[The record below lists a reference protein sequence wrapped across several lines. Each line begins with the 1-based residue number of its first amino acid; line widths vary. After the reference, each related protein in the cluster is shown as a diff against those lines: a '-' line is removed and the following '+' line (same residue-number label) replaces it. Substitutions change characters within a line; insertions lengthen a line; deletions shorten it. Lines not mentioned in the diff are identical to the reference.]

1 VASSCTVCSRPLPG
15 DGSACAHDESDSSA
29 VPTGTAPRTPGGGGR
44 RRSSSS
50 GTRPT
55 AGFAGTARFLP
66 GDVLAE
72 RYRIVEPLG
81 RGGMGEVYRADD
93 LKLDQPVALKFLPLD
108 LQDDVGRRERLLS
121 EVRVARQVSH
131 PTLCR
136 VYDVG
141 EADGQL
147 FLSME
152 YVDGEDLASLQ
163 RRIGR
168 LPAEKSLEIARQV
181 CAGLA
186 AAHARG
192 VLHRDLKPENIM
204 LDGQGQV
211 RVTDFGLAALAD
223 TVTGDEVRSGTPAYM
238 APEQLRGHEVTVR
251 SDVYALGLVLYELF
265 TGQRAF
271 KGRTLRELTEQHEQ
285 GTPDSPSALVDDM
298 DPAVDTAIMRCLE
311 KEPAS
316 RPRSA
321 LAVAALL
328 PGGDPLAAALA
339 AGEPPSPEL
348 VAAAG
353 ATEGLRPRT
362 VLLLVGGVVAGLAL
376 AAVLGWPRTLVSRVP
391 FEKAPAALEDRA
403 RELLG
408 RLGHTDRPYD
418 AARGFAVDRDY
429 LNEVEAT
436 DRSRGRW
443 DGLATGA
450 PPVAQFWYRDS
461 PRPLVSDDLFGQV
474 RWADP
479 PQIGSGMRG
488 VRYDLRGRLVT
499 FFVVPPQVDAPG
511 AGAAAAPD
519 WTPLFAE
526 AGFDPKLFRP
536 VEPLWSP
543 PFFADTRAAW
553 EGFFPERP
561 DIPLRVEAAG
571 YRGRAVYFRQIP
583 AWTRPERTR
592 ALGLTPG
599 QRAANL
605 VGIGLIVGMLLAAG
619 FIARRNLRL
628 GRGDARG
635 AARLARYVFGV
646 GLLAWIVAADHVFD
660 VGEVGI
666 VIHGLGTL
674 LVLTAITWI
683 FYLAIEPYVRRHR
696 PHTLI
701 SWTRLL
707 TGGFRD
713 PRVGRDVLI
722 GVATGTAMAV
732 LVDLFQLLP
741 AAVGAPPMAP
751 RAFGLDTLMGGRE
764 ILADL
769 LFAQPNSAVVALG
782 LLVLLMMA
790 RLLLRREPVAIGAAL
805 LVLCLPESLA
815 MPLPLWLALP
825 LDMLIVLLPTMV
837 LVRAGLLSAIVA
849 FYVSNRLLTY
859 PLTTDFSG
867 PAATPTLFVAALV
880 LGVTLWAAHVALA
893 GRPLFRDG
901 LAER

>member
-1 VASSCTVCSRPLPG
+1 VPSSCGVCSRPLPG
-15 DGSACAHDESDSSA
+15 DGTACAHDDSDSSA
-29 VPTGTAPRTPGGGGR
+29 IATGTAPRTPGGSR
-44 RRSSSS
+44 RRSSGTGARS
-50 GTRPT
+50 GS
-55 AGFAGTARFLP
+55 GFAGTARFLP

-93 LKLDQPVALKFLPLD
+93 LKLDQPVALKFLPLE
-108 LQDDVGRRERLLS
+108 LQDDVSRRERLLS

-168 LPAEKSLEIARQV
+168 LQPQKSLEIARQV

-238 APEQLRGHEVTVR
+238 APEQLRGLEVTVR
-251 SDVYALGLVLYELF
+251 SDVYSLGLVLYELF

-285 GTPDSPSALVDDM
+285 HTPESPSALADDV

-311 KEPAS
+311 KAPAA

-339 AGEPPSPEL
+339 AGETPSPEL

-353 ATEGLRPRT
+353 VTEGLRPRT
-362 VLLLVGGVVAGLAL
+362 VVLLAGGVFAGVLLAT
-376 AAVLGWPRTLVSRVP
+376 VLGWPRTLVSRVP
-391 FEKAPAALEDRA
+391 FEKPPAVLEDRA
-403 RELLG
+403 RELLA

-418 AARGFAVDRDY
+418 TARGFAVDRDY

-479 PQIGSGMRG
+479 DQIGSGMRG

-499 FFVVPPQVDAPG
+499 FFVVPPQVEA
-511 AGAAAAPD
+511 AGAVAGGAPD
-519 WTPLFAE
+519 WAPLFAE
-526 AGFDPKLFRP
+526 AGFDPKRFRP

-553 EGFFPERP
+553 EGAFPERP
-561 DIPLRVEAAG
+561 DLPLRIEAAG

-592 ALGLTPG
+592 SLGLTPG
-599 QRAANL
+599 QRVANL
-605 VGIGLIVGMLLAAG
+605 VGIGLVVAMLLAAG

-646 GLLAWIVAADHVFD
+646 GFLAWMVAADHVFD
-660 VGEVGI
+660 IGEVSL

-674 LVLTAITWI
+674 LVLTAVTWL
-683 FYLAIEPYVRRHR
+683 FYLSIEPYVRRHW

-722 GVATGTAMAV
+722 GVAAGTAMAV
-732 LVDLFQLLP
+732 MVNLLQSLP
-741 AAVGAPPMAP
+741 DVLGGPPTAP
-751 RAFGLDTLMGGRE
+751 RAFGLDVLGGGRE

-769 LFAQPNSAVVALG
+769 LFAQPNSALVALG
-782 LLVLLMMA
+782 LLLLLMIA
-790 RLLLRREPVAIGAAL
+790 RLVLRREPLAIAAAL

-815 MPLPLWLALP
+815 MPLPLWLVLP
-825 LDMLIVLLPTMV
+825 LDMLIVLVPTMV
-837 LVRAGLLSAIVA
+837 LVRGGLLSAIVA

-859 PLTTDFSG
+859 PLTTDLSG
-867 PAATPTLFVAALV
+867 PAAVPTLFVGALV
-880 LGVTLWAAHVALA
+880 LGLTLWAAHVALA

-901 LAER
+901 LSAD

>member
-1 VASSCTVCSRPLPG
+1 VASCAVCSRPLPD
-15 DGSACAHDESDSSA
+15 DGTACAHDASDSSA
-29 VPTGTAPRTPGGGGR
+29 VPTGTAPRTPGGSR
-44 RRSSSS
+44 RRSSSAGS
-50 GTRPT
+50 RATP
-55 AGFAGTARFLP
+55 GFAGTARFLP

-108 LQDDVGRRERLLS
+108 LQDDASRRERLLS

-168 LPAEKSLEIARQV
+168 LPPEKSLEIARQV

-211 RVTDFGLAALAD
+211 RVTDFGLAAIAD

-238 APEQLRGHEVTVR
+238 APEQLRGLEVTVR
-251 SDVYALGLVLYELF
+251 SDVYSLGLVLYELF

-285 GTPDSPSALVDDM
+285 GTPDSPSAVADDV
-298 DPAVDTAIMRCLE
+298 DPAIDTAIMRCLE
-311 KEPAS
+311 KAPAA

-339 AGEPPSPEL
+339 AGETPSPEL

-353 ATEGLRPRT
+353 ATEGLRART
-362 VLLLVGGVVAGLAL
+362 VVLLAAGVLAGLVL
-376 AAVLGWPRTLVSRVP
+376 AVVLGGPRTLLSRVP
-391 FEKAPAALEDRA
+391 FEKAPAVLEDRA
-403 RELLG
+403 RELLV
-408 RLGHTDRPYD
+408 RLGHGERPYD

-436 DRSRGRW
+436 DRTLARW

-461 PRPLVSDDLFGQV
+461 PRALVSEDLFGQV

-479 PQIGSGMRG
+479 PHVGSGMRG

-499 FFVVPPQVDAPG
+499 LFVVPPQVEAAG
-511 AGAAAAPD
+511 AGAASAPD

-526 AGFDPKLFRP
+526 AGLDRSSFRP

-543 PFFADTRAAW
+543 PFYADTRAAW
-553 EGFFPERP
+553 EGAYPERP
-561 DIPLRVEAAG
+561 ELPLRIEAAG
-571 YRGRAVYFRQIP
+571 YRGRAVYFRQVP
-583 AWTRPERTR
+583 RWSRPERTQ

-599 QRAANL
+599 QRAAG
-605 VGIGLIVGMLLAAG
+605 VASIVLIAAMLAVAG

-635 AARLARYVFGV
+635 AARLARYVFVV

-660 VGEVGI
+660 FGEVAL
-666 VIHGLGTL
+666 VVHGLGTL
-674 LVLTAITWI
+674 LVLTAITWL
-683 FYLAIEPYVRRHR
+683 FYLAIEPYVRRHW
-696 PHTLI
+696 PQTLI

-707 TGGFRD
+707 TGGWRD

-722 GVATGTAMAV
+722 GLAAGVSLAV

-741 AAVGAPPMAP
+741 AALGAPPTTP
-751 RAFGLDTLMGGRE
+751 RAFGLDTLTGPRE

-769 LFAQPNSAVVALG
+769 LFAQPNSALVALG
-782 LLVLLMMA
+782 LLLLLMMA
-790 RLLLRREPVAIGAAL
+790 RLVLRREALAIAAAL

-815 MPLPLWLALP
+815 MPLPLWVALP
-825 LDMLIVLLPTMV
+825 IDMLIVLVPTMV
-837 LVRAGLLSAIVA
+837 LVRCGLLSAIVA

-859 PLTTDFSG
+859 PLTSDLAG
-867 PAATPTLFVAALV
+867 PAAVPTLFVGAL
-880 LGVTLWAAHVALA
+880 LIGLTLWAAHVALG

-901 LAER
+901 LAAR

>member
-1 VASSCTVCSRPLPG
+1 VGSCTVCSRPLPG
-15 DGSACAHDESDSSA
+15 DGTACAHDDSDSSA
-29 VPTGTAPRTPGGGGR
+29 TPTGTAPRTPGGSR
-44 RRSSSS
+44 RRSSGSATRGAS
-50 GTRPT
+50 GL
-55 AGFAGTARFLP
+55 AGTARFLP

-108 LQDDVGRRERLLS
+108 LQDDLSRRERLLS

-168 LPAEKSLEIARQV
+168 LPPEKSLEIARQV

-238 APEQLRGHEVTVR
+238 APEQLRGLEVTVR
-251 SDVYALGLVLYELF
+251 SDVYSLGLVLYELF

-271 KGRTLRELTEQHEQ
+271 KGRSLRELTQQHEQ
-285 GTPDSPSALVDDM
+285 EPPPSPSALVDDV
-298 DPAVDTAIMRCLE
+298 DPAVETAVMRCLE
-311 KEPAS
+311 KDPAA

-339 AGEPPSPEL
+339 AGETPSPEL

-353 ATEGLRPRT
+353 VTEGLRPRT
-362 VLLLVGGVVAGLAL
+362 VVLLAAGVCAGVVL
-376 AAVLGWPRTLVSRVP
+376 AAVLGWPRTLIARVP
-391 FEKAPAALEDRA
+391 FEKPPAALEDRA
-403 RELLG
+403 RDLLV
-408 RLGHTDRPYD
+408 RLGHTDRAYD

-429 LNEVEAT
+429 LNRVEET

-443 DGLATGA
+443 DGLSTGA

-461 PRPLVSDDLFGQV
+461 PRPLVSEDLFGQV

-479 PQIGSGMRG
+479 PHIGSGMRG

-499 FFVVPPQVDAPG
+499 FFVVPPQVDSAG
-511 AGAAAAPD
+511 AGAPRAPD
-519 WTPLFAE
+519 WAPLFAE
-526 AGFDPKLFRP
+526 AGFDPQRFRA

-553 EGFFPERP
+553 EGVFPERP
-561 DIPLRVEAAG
+561 EIPLRIEAAG

-583 AWTRPERTR
+583 EWTRPERTR
-592 ALGLTPG
+592 TLGLTPA
-599 QRAANL
+599 QRVANG
-605 VGIGLIVGMLLAAG
+605 VGIGLIAAMLLAAG

-635 AARLARYVFGV
+635 AVRLARYVFGV
-646 GLLAWIVAADHVFD
+646 GFLAWTVAADHVFD
-660 VGEVGI
+660 LSEVGL

-674 LVLTAITWI
+674 LVLTAIIWL
-683 FYLAIEPYVRRHR
+683 FYLAIEPYVRRHW

-722 GVATGTAMAV
+722 GIAAGTAMAV

-741 AAVGAPPMAP
+741 KALGGPPIAP

-769 LFAQPNSAVVALG
+769 LFAQLNSALVALG
-782 LLVLLMMA
+782 LLLLLMMA
-790 RLLLRREPVAIGAAL
+790 RLVLHREPLAIAAAL
-805 LVLCLPESLA
+805 LVLCLPESLQ
-815 MPLPLWLALP
+815 MPVPLWLALP

-837 LVRAGLLSAIVA
+837 LVRGGLLSAMVA

-859 PLTTDFSG
+859 PLTTDLSG
-867 PAATPTLFVAALV
+867 PAAVPTLFVGALV
-880 LGVTLWAAHVALA
+880 LGLTLWAAHVALA

-901 LAER
+901 LSAD

>member
-1 VASSCTVCSRPLPG
+1 VADCAVCSRPLPS
-15 DGSACAHDESDSSA
+15 DGSGCACEDDDTSSA
-29 VPTGTAPRTPGGGGR
+29 TPTGTSPLTPNRTR
-44 RRSSSS
+44 RRSSGSAARTS
-50 GTRPT
+50 
-55 AGFAGTARFLP
+55 GFAGTARFLA

-93 LKLDQPVALKFLPLD
+93 LKLDQAVALKFLPLE
-108 LQDDVGRRERLLS
+108 LQDDASRRERLLS
-121 EVRVARQVSH
+121 EVRLARHVSH

-168 LPAEKSLEIARQV
+168 LPPEKSLEIARQV

-238 APEQLRGHEVTVR
+238 APEQLRGFEVTVR
-251 SDVYALGLVLYELF
+251 SDVYSLGLVLYELF

-285 GTPDSPSALVDDM
+285 HTPETPSALVDDV
-298 DPAVDTAIMRCLE
+298 DPAIDTAIMRCLE
-311 KEPAS
+311 KTPAS

-339 AGEPPSPEL
+339 AGETPSPEL

-353 ATEGLRPRT
+353 VTEGLRPRT
-362 VLLLVGGVVAGLAL
+362 VVLLVAGVVVGLLLS
-376 AAVLGWPRTLVSRVP
+376 AVLGWPRTLIAHVP
-391 FEKAPAALEDRA
+391 FEKTPAVLEDRA
-403 RELLG
+403 RELLS
-408 RLGHTDRPYD
+408 RLGYPGRAYD

-429 LNEVEAT
+429 LNQVEAT
-436 DRSRGRW
+436 DHSPGRW

-461 PRPLVSDDLFGQV
+461 PRPLASEDLFGQV

-499 FFVVPPQVDAPG
+499 LFVVPPQVETAG
-511 AGAAAAPD
+511 AVAAAAPD
-519 WTPLFAE
+519 WAPLFAE
-526 AGFDPKLFRP
+526 AGLDPQRFRP
-536 VEPLWSP
+536 VAPLWSP
-543 PFFADTRAAW
+543 PFYADTRAAW
-553 EGFFPERP
+553 EGAYPERP
-561 DIPLRVEAAG
+561 ELPLRIEAAG
-571 YRGRAVYFRQIP
+571 YRGRAVYFRQVP
-583 AWTRPERTR
+583 SWSRPERTQ

-599 QRAANL
+599 QRAAGL
-605 VGIGLIVGMLLAAG
+605 AGIVLIAAMLLVAG
-619 FIARRNLRL
+619 VIARRNLRL

-635 AARLARYVFGV
+635 AVRLARYVLGV
-646 GLLAWIVAADHVFD
+646 GFLSWLVAADHVFD
-660 VGEVGI
+660 FSEVGLL
-666 VIHGLGTL
+666 VHGLGTL
-674 LVLTAITWI
+674 LVLTAITWL
-683 FYLAIEPYVRRHR
+683 FYLAIEPYVRRHW

-707 TGGFRD
+707 TGGWRD

-722 GVATGTAMAV
+722 GVGAGTAMAV

-741 AAVGAPPMAP
+741 AALNGPPSAP
-751 RAFGLDTLMGGRE
+751 RAFGLDVLAGGRE

-769 LFAQPNSAVVALG
+769 LFAQPNSALVALG
-782 LLVLLMMA
+782 LLLLLMMG
-790 RLLLRREPVAIGAAL
+790 RLVLRRESLAIAAAL

-815 MPLPLWLALP
+815 VPLPLWLVLP
-825 LDMLIVLLPTMV
+825 LDMLIVLVPTLV
-837 LVRAGLLSAIVA
+837 LVRCGLLSAIVA

-859 PLTTDFSG
+859 PLTSDLAG
-867 PAATPTLFVAALV
+867 PAAVPTLVLAALL
-880 LGVTLWAAHVALA
+880 LGLTLWAARAALA
-893 GRPLFRDG
+893 GRPLFRDA
-901 LAER
+901 LVPR